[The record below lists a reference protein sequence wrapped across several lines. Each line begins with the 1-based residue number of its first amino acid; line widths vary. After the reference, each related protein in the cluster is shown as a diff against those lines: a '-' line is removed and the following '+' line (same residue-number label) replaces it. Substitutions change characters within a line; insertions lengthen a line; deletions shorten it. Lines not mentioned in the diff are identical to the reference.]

1 MATKEKYDESSI
13 QVLKGLEP
21 VQQRPGM
28 YTRLEDPTH
37 IVLEVIDN
45 ACDEALA
52 GFAKKIHVKVF
63 ADQSVSVSDNGRG
76 IPVGPHPVEKAPV
89 VELVFTRLHAGGK
102 FNKQGDGSAYK
113 YSGGLHGV
121 GVSVTNALTDRLD
134 VNVLRE
140 GAEYKIGFEKGVVT
154 HPLKK
159 IGKAEKGVS
168 GTTVHAW
175 PTAKYFDQ
183 PHVSLSELENT
194 LRSKAMLLP
203 GVEMTFEVEGK
214 GSTTWHYPEG
224 MPQYLNDVAGTPEW
238 LFQPV
243 SIDGNDLNPEGG
255 EDGLT
260 CVLGFTAEGAVHRE
274 SFVNLIP
281 TRDGGRHMQGLRYGA
296 FQAVQQF
303 MERHTLLPKNMKLEY
318 DDVWS
323 RLSCV
328 LAMRMVD
335 PQFQGQ
341 TKDQLSSKH
350 AAKLVEKIV
359 SAQFELWLHEHPQ
372 LAKVLADLV
381 TEQAYKRNKTA
392 PKADRK
398 KSAGGAVL
406 PGKLSDCESTDVN
419 HTELFLVEGDS
430 AGGCCLYTT
439 LIPLADGR
447 TIQLGDMVSEQAQG
461 KEHFIYTAKTDGS
474 IGIERAIHARK
485 TKKQAD
491 LVEVLLDN
499 GKSIVCTPDHPF
511 MLRDGT
517 FLPAVELEI
526 GQALMPIY
534 RKTSEKPAP
543 IVGYDQVFDQS
554 VNKWVYTHL
563 LADQW
568 NLTNN
573 IYDQLRNIGQR
584 IVRHHRDC
592 NKLNNDPT
600 NIVQMGW
607 DDHIKF
613 HQEQAHLTFHSPE
626 ARRKGAENSKMARQT
641 EEFRKQQSVRMKANP
656 SWDAFQT
663 AGRAVSQTP
672 ENLAARTAGF
682 KKWQAENPDKV
693 ASFRELSTEVIREYW
708 ADETHRKEQSE
719 RTAKFFENN
728 PEAKT
733 TLSTLSKEQ
742 WADSELKAWRAEE
755 TKKQWTPEFRSKR
768 KEALAKTYFD
778 RTIATLKLFCAEDG
792 TINLNGYHN
801 SDAYKVNRTHLKWG
815 TFCSRYFESPD
826 QAKEAVALF
835 NHKVVSVTTLD
846 YTADVYDIE
855 VPNTH
860 NFATDAGVF
869 IHNSAKMGRDRKI
882 QAILPLRG
890 KLLNTWG
897 VDSEKL
903 DSKTIEDIIVAIG
916 VEPHQWGDAV
926 NFDNLRYGKII
937 IMSDADVD
945 GRHIQ
950 VLILTL
956 FLRHFP
962 ELVRRGHV
970 YLAQPPLFRVDA
982 PHSKKSKNPMRKI
995 YALDQG
1001 ELDDILKKLKKEG
1014 LDESHWSVS
1023 RFKGLGEMNAEQ
1035 LCETT
1040 MHINTRRL
1048 VQPELTE
1055 ETWKQ
1060 VCETFDMMMNDKNA
1074 SMRRAWMEKNGNQ
1087 ADMDI

>member
-37 IVLEVIDN
+37 IILEVIDN

-76 IPVGPHPVEKAPV
+76 IPVGPHPVEKSPV

-134 VNVLRE
+134 VNVVRE

-183 PHVSLSELENT
+183 PHISLSELENT

-224 MPQYLNDVAGTPEW
+224 MPQYLNDVAEKPEW
-238 LFQPV
+238 LFPPV
-243 SIDGNDLNPEGG
+243 SIDVNDTNPDGG

-372 LAKVLADLV
+372 LAKGLADLV

-419 HTELFLVEGDS
+419 HTELFLCEGDS
-430 AGGCCLYTT
+430 AAG
-439 LIPLADGR
+439 
-447 TIQLGDMVSEQAQG
+447 SG
-461 KEHFIYTAKTDGS
+461 K
-474 IGIERAIHARK
+474 
-485 TKKQAD
+485 
-491 LVEVLLDN
+491 L
-499 GKSIVCTPDHPF
+499 
-511 MLRDGT
+511 
-517 FLPAVELEI
+517 
-526 GQALMPIY
+526 
-534 RKTSEKPAP
+534 
-543 IVGYDQVFDQS
+543 
-554 VNKWVYTHL
+554 
-563 LADQW
+563 
-568 NLTNN
+568 
-573 IYDQLRNIGQR
+573 
-584 IVRHHRDC
+584 
-592 NKLNNDPT
+592 
-600 NIVQMGW
+600 
-607 DDHIKF
+607 
-613 HQEQAHLTFHSPE
+613 
-626 ARRKGAENSKMARQT
+626 
-641 EEFRKQQSVRMKANP
+641 
-656 SWDAFQT
+656 
-663 AGRAVSQTP
+663 
-672 ENLAARTAGF
+672 
-682 KKWQAENPDKV
+682 
-693 ASFRELSTEVIREYW
+693 
-708 ADETHRKEQSE
+708 
-719 RTAKFFENN
+719 
-728 PEAKT
+728 
-733 TLSTLSKEQ
+733 
-742 WADSELKAWRAEE
+742 
-755 TKKQWTPEFRSKR
+755 
-768 KEALAKTYFD
+768 
-778 RTIATLKLFCAEDG
+778 
-792 TINLNGYHN
+792 
-801 SDAYKVNRTHLKWG
+801 
-815 TFCSRYFESPD
+815 
-826 QAKEAVALF
+826 
-835 NHKVVSVTTLD
+835 
-846 YTADVYDIE
+846 
-855 VPNTH
+855 
-860 NFATDAGVF
+860 
-869 IHNSAKMGRDRKI
+869 GRDRKF

-890 KLLNTWG
+890 KVLNTWG
-897 VDSEKL
+897 VESEKL

-916 VEPHQWGDAV
+916 VEPHSWGGEV
-926 NFDNLRYGKII
+926 NFENLRYGKVI

-950 VLILTL
+950 VLLLTL

-982 PHSKKSKNPMRKI
+982 PHSKKSKNPMRKL
-995 YALDQG
+995 YALDQE
-1001 ELDDILKKLKKEG
+1001 ELEGIFKKLRKEG

-1023 RFKGLGEMNAEQ
+1023 RFKGLGEMNADQ

-1040 MHINTRRL
+1040 MHVNTRRL